1 MLDYMLFP
9 TRFAKA
15 YNNTGGVSYPPYN
28 IVKVSDDSL
37 ILEVAVAGFNE
48 DEITVLVEDGYL
60 KISGK
65 KSAETNVEYLY
76 KGIGTRSFERS
87 FALSKDAI
95 VESASFEAGILSVL
109 VKEQVPEEKKPRQIP
124 IKKSE
129 KTFLAG

>member
-1 MLDYMLFP
+1 MLFP

-15 YNNTGGVSYPPYN
+15 YSNTSGVSYPPYN
-28 IVKVSDDSL
+28 ILKVSDDSL

-48 DEITVLVEDGYL
+48 DEISVLVEDGYL

-65 KSAETNVEYLY
+65 KSAENGVEYLY

-87 FALSKDAI
+87 FALSKDAV

-109 VKEQVPEEKKPRQIP
+109 VKEQFPEEKKPRQIP
-124 IKKSE
+124 IKKVE